1 MQQIVIDVEDKIQSA
16 FLAADAQK
24 KKELSNLVALFLGL
38 DWDNKNLI
46 EVMETISD
54 NAERRGLTPE
64 ILKEL
69 LTDE

>member
-54 NAERRGLTPE
+54 NAERRGLTPK
-64 ILKEL
+64 ILEEL